1 MISAERYE
9 ELLTELKSSNLER
22 TAEIIEELGE
32 AEPVYKKSNLPGVYV
47 KVGKLTT
54 RNEIILDVP
63 ISDKLDNSQPIVSYE
78 KGWWI
83 QSKGKSRS
91 KGLPSYHYLD
101 SNPNNKIEELC
112 SSDNEFSVLGH
123 VTRLEHNNRLRKI
136 VFYDQYLTGEEHG
149 VVVNTNNR
157 WKSIVLP
164 DGTTT
169 KIPYNPNRR

>member
-32 AEPVYKKSNLPGVYV
+32 TRPVYKKSSIPGVYV

-54 RNEIILDVP
+54 RHEIILDVP
-63 ISDKLDNSQPIVSYE
+63 VNDKLDNSQPIVSYE

-83 QSKGKSRS
+83 LSNGES
-91 KGLPSYHYLD
+91 SYKNIID
-101 SNPNNKIEELC
+101 RPNNKIEELC
-112 SSDNEFSVLGH
+112 SSDNEFNVLGH
-123 VTRLEHNNRLRKI
+123 ITRLEHDNRLRKI
-136 VFYDQYLTGEEHG
+136 IFYDQYLSGEEHG
-149 VVVNTNNR
+149 IVINTNNG

-169 KIPYNPNRR
+169 NIPYRK